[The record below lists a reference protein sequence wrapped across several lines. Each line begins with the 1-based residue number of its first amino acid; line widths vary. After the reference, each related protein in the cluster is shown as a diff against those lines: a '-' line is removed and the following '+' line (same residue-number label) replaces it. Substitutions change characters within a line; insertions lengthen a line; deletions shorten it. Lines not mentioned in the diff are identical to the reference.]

1 MSQCKKTYCET
12 QNWKLP
18 NCLNPIMTNY
28 KETYVVL
35 GLSIESGF
43 LIKSIDWRLTTNPKT
58 GKITLKFSMPTE
70 LSDTLK
76 TLIKLKNWLKSF
88 RTTRCKT
95 TKFEYDIFPGTQFY
109 MTRTHFRLTY
119 SIDSIPG
126 TIEYIMFPWSTC
138 GNLDETKKILS
149 GHISAGPYCTHMH
162 DCLQEHYFMTQKF
175 VEKPLGAYI
184 PMADLELTD
193 FAVTEVVSISISP
206 LKSVTFNDNVTVI
219 FIDNVGVCNDTN
231 SVDNS
236 SIEEPL
242 PAIEE
247 PLLAIEE
254 PLPAIEE
261 PLPAIEE
268 PLPAIEEP
276 LPAIEEPLPAIEE
289 PLPVIEDPR
298 HDASIEASVCSDP
311 LGPLLHNEN
320 FLASLDEQQKKVE
333 NLLVT
338 CSQIVLSTEVLDI
351 LFPVRVKS
359 PSPYPSISMSI
370 LPNNQDDRSYT
381 IVEKILTGKDLLYV
395 FIYMILCM
403 NITLYCSIA

>member
-1 MSQCKKTYCET
+1 MSQCKKTCCET

-35 GLSIESGF
+35 GLSIESGY
-43 LIKSIDWRLTTNPKT
+43 LIKSIDWRLTTNQKT

-95 TKFEYDIFPGTQFY
+95 TKFEYDIFPGSQFY

-175 VEKPLGAYI
+175 VEKPLEAYI

-193 FAVTEVVSISISP
+193 FAVTEVVSISVSP

-219 FIDNVGVCNDTN
+219 FIDNVGIFNDTN

-236 SIEEPL
+236 AIEEPL
-242 PAIEE
+242 PVIEE
-247 PLLAIEE
+247 SLPVIEESLPVIEE

-261 PLPAIEE
+261 PLPAIED
-268 PLPAIEEP
+268 PLHATS
-276 LPAIEEPLPAIEE
+276 
-289 PLPVIEDPR
+289 V
-298 HDASIEASVCSDP
+298 EASVSSNP

-320 FLASLDEQQKKVE
+320 FLASLDEQQQKVE

-359 PSPYPSISMSI
+359 PSMSI
-370 LPNNQDDRSYT
+370 LPNNNDDRSYT
-381 IVEKILTGKDLLYV
+381 IVENILTGKDLLYV